1 MVEHSSQGANPS
13 DFTFT
18 YGRSTAGGNSGRR
31 VLAEHEGGPKTPS
44 IAPQTLVRTQSE
56 ALQVAWIQHESNKTS
71 ESILF
76 QISSCLR

>member
-1 MVEHSSQGANPS
+1 MYSLEVSLEVDMISLDMAEHSSQGANPS

-56 ALQVAWIQHESNKTS
+56 ALQVA
-71 ESILF
+71 
-76 QISSCLR
+76 